1 LPEPSDGDGPRRVT
15 GLGMNIVTSDEM
27 AAICLLNIETPEGI
41 VQYAINEENAYV
53 IAAAMKR
60 YIDALAGER

>member
-1 LPEPSDGDGPRRVT
+1 MPELTDGDGPRRVT
-15 GLGMNIVTSDEM
+15 GLGMNIVTSEQM
-27 AAICLLNIETPEGI
+27 AAICLLDVVTPEGV
-41 VQYAINEENAYV
+41 VQYAINEESAYL